1 MCSEH
6 SVYRDVAHV
15 YATASRCRDEE
26 RCLVAPS
33 PQLNDRIRQE
43 IQTMRAN
50 SPLFEGMR
58 LRVGM
63 PQREGFNDGTIIPPE
78 EFPLGT
84 APSTIRN
91 AALERAPLHGIVRV
105 IVVLVEFSD
114 RKMANSKQHFEDL
127 FFSTGVIPTKSVREY
142 YTEVT
147 NGQID
152 LQGDVVGPFTLPQ
165 TLAAYA
171 HGASGTGDALPN
183 ARTMARDAVN
193 AANPTVN
200 FGPYDNDGNG
210 FVDAFIVIHAGAGA
224 EETGNAGD
232 IWSHKWVLDGGA
244 ITTDGT
250 KIYGYLT
257 VPEDCKIGVCAHEL
271 GHLLFGFPDLYDTDQ
286 SSEGIGNFCLMAA
299 GSWGGGGNTPVH
311 PSAWCKANQG
321 WVTTENVTS
330 NGPRSIGDV
339 KNTHSVLRLWKN
351 GASASEYFLVE
362 NRQQTGFDVSLPG
375 PGLLIWHIDESV
387 AGNTNET
394 HYKVALIQADNK
406 KDLEGGHNRGD
417 ADDPYP
423 GSAHNAAFSNSSSPN
438 SKSYSGQ
445 NTCVSVTSISAPAAV
460 MTANVTV
467 KCVVKKKELIKDK
480 VAKEIKA
487 EKPVLDK
494 KPEKPVVDKQAAF
507 DKPLD
512 KPLDGKGGDKL
523 AEGGGLPGGG
533 GLGGGHGGGVLEA
546 RLANLETLV
555 GHLVAQMGQSAAPQ
569 PFIGQELRPDL
580 SQGALADEDDAQPDL
595 QRAGAAT
602 GKRWMDTKSSD
613 A

>member
-6 SVYRDVAHV
+6 SVYHDVAHV
-15 YATASRCRDEE
+15 YATARRCHDDL
-26 RCLVAPS
+26 RCLVAPA

-43 IQTMRAN
+43 IKTLRSTNA
-50 SPLFEGMR
+50 LFEGMR
-58 LRVGM
+58 VRVGI
-63 PQREGFNDGTIIPPE
+63 PQRDGFNDGTIIPPE

-84 APSTIRN
+84 APSAIRN
-91 AALERAPLHGIVRV
+91 AALERAPLHGIVRI

-114 RKMANSKQHFEDL
+114 KALTHSKQHFQDL
-127 FFSTGVIPTKSVREY
+127 FFSAGVVPTKSVREY
-142 YTEVT
+142 YTDVT

-210 FVDAFIVIHAGAGA
+210 YVDAFIVIHAGAGA

-232 IWSHKWVLDGGA
+232 IWSHKWTLDGGA

-257 VPEDCKIGVCAHEL
+257 VPEDCRIGVCAHEL

-299 GSWGGGGNTPVH
+299 GSWGGGGDTPVH

-321 WVTTENVTS
+321 WVTTENVTT
-330 NGPRSIGDV
+330 NGARSIGDV
-339 KNTHSVLRLWKN
+339 KNTHTVLRLWKN
-351 GASASEYFLVE
+351 GTSSSEYFLVE

-375 PGLLIWHIDESV
+375 GGLLIWHIDESV
-387 AGNTNET
+387 SGNTNEA

-417 ADDPYP
+417 AGDPYP
-423 GSAHNAAFSNSSSPN
+423 GTAHNAAFSNSSSPN

-445 NTCVSVTSISAPAAV
+445 NTCVSVTGISAPSAM
-460 MTANVTV
+460 MTASVTV
-467 KCVVKKKELIKDK
+467 KCVVKKKELIKEKGPKDVK
-480 VAKEIKA
+480 V
-487 EKPVLDK
+487 EKPLYDK
-494 KPEKPVVDKQAAF
+494 KPEKPIVDKHAAY
-507 DKPLD
+507 D
-512 KPLDGKGGDKL
+512 KPLDGKHGEKL
-523 AEGGGLPGGG
+523 NEGGGFPGGG
-533 GLGGGHGGGVLEA
+533 AWGGSVIEA
-546 RLANLETLV
+546 RLANLEALV
-555 GHLVAQMGQSAAPQ
+555 GHLTAQLSQAMAPQ
-569 PFIGQELRPDL
+569 PFIGQDLRPDL
-580 SQGALADEDDAQPDL
+580 SQGALADEDDAQQNGL
-595 QRAGAAT
+595 QQGPAS
-602 GKRWMDTKSSD
+602 GKRMVDTKSSD
-613 A
+613 V